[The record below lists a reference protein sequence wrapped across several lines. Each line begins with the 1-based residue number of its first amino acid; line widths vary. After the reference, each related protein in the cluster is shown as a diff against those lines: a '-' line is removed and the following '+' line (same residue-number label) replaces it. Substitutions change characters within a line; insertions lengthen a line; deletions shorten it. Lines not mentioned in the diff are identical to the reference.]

1 MKSIFYSLFLV
12 AVFTSCQNSPKNL
25 GQTFTPKQPVSVS
38 IVMGELQTTP
48 KLSDVQIEGVVE
60 NSCKGEGCWFTIKD
74 SAGTEIT
81 FDIADKKFSIPK
93 DSPGKT
99 VVVLADA
106 AQDSTAEQKAVLSVK
121 GLMFK

>member
-1 MKSIFYSLFLV
+1 MKRIFYLLFFI
-12 AVFTSCQNSPKNL
+12 AIFTACQNASKNL
-25 GQTFTPKQPVSVS
+25 GQPFTPKQPVSVS
-38 IVMGELQTTP
+38 TVMGTLKTTP

-74 SAGTEIT
+74 STGTEIT

-93 DSPGKT
+93 DSPGKS
-99 VVVLADA
+99 VIVLADA
-106 AQDSTAEQKAVLSVK
+106 TQDSTAEQKAVLSVK

>member
-1 MKSIFYSLFLV
+1 MKRIFYLLFLISM
-12 AVFTSCQNSPKNL
+12 FTACQNSPKNL

-38 IVMGELQTTP
+38 TVLHELKATP
-48 KLSDVQIEGVVE
+48 KLADVQIEGVVA

-74 SAGTEIT
+74 TTDTEIT
-81 FDIADKKFSIPK
+81 FDIADKKFSMPK

-106 AQDSTAEQKAVLSVK
+106 SQDSTVEQKVVLSVK